1 MYVCNCVCIVMGPSH
16 RRPHYV
22 LHLVRLSVPFG
33 HLSQTVDSQH
43 FKEYIDQIICNDVY
57 CADAIA
63 LARCQWEYILFVFV
77 TCAELVAICTATQ
90 VQTVQTT
97 SGTRRTG
104 SWDAGEARATRHC
117 WPEEEDCRRRRAF
130 CAEGGTVQGIYV
142 LICGYQ
148 EPPKFFI
155 SKMGR
160 NFFTKLSGLVG
171 VRIAHMAFTMEK
183 TYCSKTCAA
192 GVGTAATGRD
202 GAKFSPVQASTST
215 FRDAETE
222 DAGFIDLRRFEGPL
236 VVAQH
241 RNAAV
246 FQTPPKELFLSTKG
260 RNMQSK
266 RAAELENQKC
276 LSKCRILP
284 KTLWKCAV
292 MGNSVPKVVTGGQ
305 N

>member
-1 MYVCNCVCIVMGPSH
+1 MLLLSYWNSTRLMWLETEALRDSLLLWVPYKCFLCMYVCNCVCIVMGPSH

-104 SWDAGEARATRHC
+104 GWDAGEARATRHC
-117 WPEEEDCRRRRAF
+117 WQEEEDCRRRRAF

-148 EPPKFFI
+148 EPPNFFI

-160 NFFTKLSGLVG
+160 NFFTKLSGFVG

-183 TYCSKTCAA
+183 TVPPFAMRRPKTP
-192 GVGTAATGRD
+192 D
-202 GAKFSPVQASTST
+202 SST
-215 FRDAETE
+215 FGDSKDRSSSRSTGMQLSFKHPQKNYFWVRKVEICSQSGQQNWRTKSAYQS
-222 DAGFIDLRRFEGPL
+222 AGYC
-236 VVAQH
+236 
-241 RNAAV
+241 
-246 FQTPPKELFLSTKG
+246 PK
-260 RNMQSK
+260 RC
-266 RAAELENQKC
+266 ENVQ
-276 LSKCRILP
+276 
-284 KTLWKCAV
+284 
-292 MGNSVPKVVTGGQ
+292 
-305 N
+305 